1 MKMDDSSKKKIA
13 IQLIGQVNEFPPL
26 PAVVN
31 RILQVTADP
40 ESSLDKLARIVEA
53 EVGLSAS
60 IIKLANSPFFGLS
73 REVSSIPHALAVLG
87 MEEVRNLVLAKAMFN
102 TFSDFREKGGKVN
115 SLWTHSFYTA
125 LAAKT
130 IAEKVGRADSGL
142 FVAGLIH
149 DIGKMVI
156 FLAFSGE
163 SLVKIYGESEKLD
176 DTKKEIAFLGLNHED
191 LGRLLVKS
199 WLFPDALQ
207 MAVGYHHSPGSAPA
221 HQTYPLV
228 VCLADTLALLEVVGL
243 EGEEGASL
251 CLPFLDPP
259 LSELFANYGLPLS
272 VATIKDLYK
281 DAQKAFEQADDL
293 ISLLSG

>member
-1 MKMDDSSKKKIA
+1 MNESSKKKVA
-13 IQLIGQVNEFPPL
+13 IQLISQVNEFPPL

-40 ESSLDKLARIVEA
+40 ESSIDKLARIVEA

-87 MEEVRNLVLAKAMFN
+87 MEEVRNMVLAKAMFN
-102 TFSDFREKGGKVN
+102 TFSDFRDKGERVN

-130 IAEKVGRADSGL
+130 IGEKMGRDDSGL

-156 FLAFSGE
+156 FLAFSAE
-163 SLVKIYGESEKLD
+163 SLLKIYGETEKLD
-176 DTKKEIAFLGLNHED
+176 DTNQEISFLGLNHED

-199 WLFPDALQ
+199 WLFPESLQ
-207 MAVGYHHSPGSAPA
+207 MAVGYHHSPESAPS

-228 VCLADTLALLEVVGL
+228 VRLADTLALLNVVGI
-243 EGEEGASL
+243 EGQEGASL
-251 CLPFLDPP
+251 CLPFVDPP
-259 LSELFANYGLPLS
+259 LSDLFANYGLPLTM
-272 VATIKDLYK
+272 ATIKDLFH

-293 ISLLSG
+293 IALLSS

>member
-1 MKMDDSSKKKIA
+1 MNDSSKKKIA
-13 IQLIGQVNEFPPL
+13 IQLIAQVNDFPPL

-31 RILQVTADP
+31 KILQVTADP

-53 EVGLSAS
+53 EVGLSSAV
-60 IIKLANSPFFGLS
+60 IKLANSPFFGLS

-87 MEEVRNLVLAKAMFN
+87 MEEVRNMVLAKAMFN
-102 TFSDFREKGGKVN
+102 TFSNYRAKGGRVN
-115 SLWTHSFYTA
+115 TLWAHSFYTA

-130 IAEKVGRADSGL
+130 IGEKMGREDSGL

-156 FLAFSGE
+156 FLAFSSE
-163 SLVKIYGESEKLD
+163 SLLKIYGETEKLD
-176 DTKKEIAFLGLNHED
+176 DSKKEIDYLGLNHED

-207 MAVGYHHSPGSAPA
+207 MAVGYHHSPDSAPS
-221 HQTYPLV
+221 HQIYPLV
-228 VCLADTLALLEVVGL
+228 VRLADTLALLTVVGM
-243 EGEEGASL
+243 EGEEGAGL

-259 LSELFANYGLPLS
+259 LADLFASYGLPLTVS
-272 VATIKDLYK
+272 TIKDIYK
-281 DAQKAFEQADDL
+281 DAQKAFEQAEDL
-293 ISLLSG
+293 VQLLSS